1 MEENPEKRKNSYVVV
16 VTDLAALHVCFI
28 DPLVGM
34 APSFFKSVGKK
45 FDQIF
50 GKTTHTSEELID
62 NFDRSWSGR
71 ARSGPLHYTG
81 PIDKDGEDDEDDHR
95 GRIVDYS
102 GVPYS
107 YTVEGAEGSVAQIRG
122 TNSSSVAVDGVD
134 RYSSKRDSA
143 SSFDKDWNRS
153 SRPVRIGEG
162 NESSLSSPD
171 GVNGTCSTQGPL
183 GGSRE
188 YIVDGNGLVCRKN
201 SSQYKDDS
209 SVENKMQTPTEESFQ
224 HVVDS
229 AEDVVQR
236 NGSHADGK
244 LVFDAS
250 VATDYLCK
258 DGSKSLSEEDDD
270 DDDEP
275 KERARG
281 EDGFDRHAGDDAAWN
296 SSFVKRWK
304 AERRKARLQAMGVRS
319 LKDWDNSTQSLDEIP
334 ELLVN
339 ELPERRR
346 EREDREFDR
355 DPSLATLLL
364 RDAEVC

>member
-1 MEENPEKRKNSYVVV
+1 
-16 VTDLAALHVCFI
+16 
-28 DPLVGM
+28 M
-34 APSFFKSVGKK
+34 APSFFKSIGKK

-50 GKTTHTSEELID
+50 GKTTHSSEELID

-81 PIDKDGEDDEDDHR
+81 PIDKDGEDDEDDDR

-107 YTVEGAEGSVAQIRG
+107 YTVEGAEGSLAQIRG
-122 TNSSSVAVDGVD
+122 TNSSSVALD
-134 RYSSKRDSA
+134 RYPSKRDSA

-162 NESSLSSPD
+162 NESLSSQN

-188 YIVDGNGLVCRKN
+188 YIVDGDGLVCRKN
-201 SSQYKDDS
+201 SSSHYKDDS

-236 NGSHADGK
+236 KSHGSQGDGK

-250 VATDYLCK
+250 VATDYLYK
-258 DGSKSLSEEDDD
+258 DESNPLSEEEDDD

-275 KERARG
+275 AIGK
-281 EDGFDRHAGDDAAWN
+281 DGVDMHAGDDAAWN
-296 SSFVKRWK
+296 STFVKRWK

-319 LKDWDNSTQSLDEIP
+319 LKDWDNSTQSLNEIP

-346 EREDREFDR
+346 EREDKEFDR

>member
-1 MEENPEKRKNSYVVV
+1 
-16 VTDLAALHVCFI
+16 
-28 DPLVGM
+28 M
-34 APSFFKSVGKK
+34 APSFIKSIGKK

-81 PIDKDGEDDEDDHR
+81 PIDKDDDCS
-95 GRIVDYS
+95 RIVDYS

-107 YTVEGAEGSVAQIRG
+107 YTVEGAEGSVAEIRG
-122 TNSSSVAVDGVD
+122 TNSSSSSAAVVVE
-134 RYSSKRDSA
+134 RYPSKRDSA
-143 SSFDKDWNRS
+143 SSFEKDWNRS
-153 SRPVRIGEG
+153 SRPVRIGEE
-162 NESSLSSPD
+162 NESLSGQD
-171 GVNGTCSTQGPL
+171 GVTGTCSTQGPL

-201 SSQYKDDS
+201 TSHYRDDS

-236 NGSHADGK
+236 KGNTEGK

-250 VATDYLCK
+250 VATDYLYK
-258 DGSKSLSEEDDD
+258 NESHQLSKEEEKEEGNDDGGES
-270 DDDEP
+270 
-275 KERARG
+275 KER
-281 EDGFDRHAGDDAAWN
+281 DTHAGDADAWN

-304 AERRKARLQAMGVRS
+304 AERRKARLEAMGVRG
-319 LKDWDNSTQSLDEIP
+319 LKDWDSSTQSLDEIP

-346 EREDREFDR
+346 DREDKEFDR